1 MFSVTVSEFEKTNG
15 WKILN
20 RNISPFKL
28 GPCLG
33 RCAIAGAHASAHTHT
48 QIHHASCTVV
58 NNYGSKLS

>member
-33 RCAIAGAHASAHTHT
+33 RCAIAGAHVSAHTHT
-48 QIHHASCTVV
+48 HKSIMHLAQ
-58 NNYGSKLS
+58 

>member
-1 MFSVTVSEFEKTNG
+1 MFSVTVSEFEKING

-28 GPCLG
+28 GSCLG
-33 RCAIAGAHASAHTHT
+33 RCAIAGAHASVHTHT